1 MIGIVQGRL
10 TYSGEAL
17 QSFPK
22 NPYKEFKL
30 AALAKIDFIEFFA
43 ERKINKLNPIWSNK
57 GINEYKKHAKENKIK
72 IYSFVDDYFISHKI
86 SEKKSLSYALK
97 MIKRVS
103 LLGVKKY
110 AIPLYKKSTVDEE
123 NLEMVAANLKKISQ
137 KSSKYKIQLLIESN
151 MSVDMFKKLKKRVV
165 SQNLFFLYDTGN
177 RCLIKKN
184 FFSDILLFGK
194 SIKHVH
200 LKDRNSSFKNVI
212 IGEGIVNFKSIFK
225 NLKNIGYKQNFTIES
240 RRGKNII
247 QNAANIKK
255 YFQKLEKTLHNA

>member
-22 NPYKEFKL
+22 NPYKEFKS

-57 GINEYKKHAKENKIK
+57 GINKYKKYAKENKIK

-86 SEKKSLSYALK
+86 LEKKSLSYALK
-97 MIKRVS
+97 MIERVS
-103 LLGVKKY
+103 LLGIKKY
-110 AIPLYKKSTVDEE
+110 AIPLYKKSVVNEE

-165 SQNLFFLYDTGN
+165 SKNLYFLYDTGN
-177 RCLIKKN
+177 RFLIKKDN
-184 FFSDILLFGK
+184 SDILLFGK
-194 SIKHVH
+194 DIKHVH

-212 IGEGIVNFKSIFK
+212 IGEGKVNFKAIFK
-225 NLKNIGYKQNFTIES
+225 NLKKIGYKQSFTIES

-247 QNAANIKK
+247 HDIANSRE
-255 YFQKLEKTLHNA
+255 YFQKLEQTLHNV